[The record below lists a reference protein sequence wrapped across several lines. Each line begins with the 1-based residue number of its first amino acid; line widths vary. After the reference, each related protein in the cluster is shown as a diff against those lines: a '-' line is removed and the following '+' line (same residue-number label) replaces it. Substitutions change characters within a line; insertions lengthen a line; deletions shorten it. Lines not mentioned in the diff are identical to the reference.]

1 MAIIYTYPNK
11 NAPVPDDL
19 IVLTDSED
27 ARKTKRAKL
36 SSLKGGLNVVDSITA
51 VLPVVAS
58 SSTKD
63 ITLSLSGLTGF
74 GKKGQVIK
82 VNSSATGLEYADE
95 GGSGDTYTLST
106 VQDTNDVDIK
116 LTSGSGTSDSQI
128 KLVAG
133 NNITLTDQGAA
144 GVKIDSSGG
153 GGKNT
158 IKNQTGPNGTPTTLQ
173 GEYNIFNFVN
183 YDPNDLRV
191 FAQAD
196 PNNTDQVNI
205 FFPPPDA
212 PTYPP
217 YFNEG
222 AAAVVNNI
230 TEYSLIISTP
240 GSNGNFNT
248 GGWDDKQVHPGYN
261 IDNFPS
267 TTFVP
272 GTSSQKILGF
282 NATGQTTNPATV
294 QVIIFD
300 ADETTELFNGT
311 TTALDANGS
320 QQIGANNRATITVS
334 NYAQIVDPYGSA
346 TQYAA
351 NLSIVVNIKDI
362 LADNSLEGG
371 RYKTRI
377 IFTPD
382 VSIPK
387 PLLDP
392 LQYPSAITFND
403 ASVFGDD
410 NPTSP
415 DTSAVN
421 FGSGA
426 AENVGTFK
434 YLSGVK
440 YYTAGSTF
448 SLDST
453 GIAGING
460 DTQGRT
466 NSGIPGANTNLAFG
480 SLANLNTN
488 SVSDRAWLTPST
500 TATVSNWTNAWDKT
514 GIGYGWDSF
523 TIQNNDFSYR
533 GVAGATT
540 LTISDPWNNASTAC
554 PNVLNVLVLT
564 ETETT
569 SDFVEK
575 FEGESKRLN
584 KANQS
589 SNFTSW
595 NSATTLS
602 NQTYGTIANQ
612 PNNTSFSQACLIS
625 VANSPYTS
633 LNGNLIASDEFFL
646 SDGSTQ
652 ANLSGLKPSGNPNY
666 SGNSNNPVYFRKF
679 GNSSTSNVAAFDI
692 NFVVGSGSSVT
703 DINAALT
710 AGTIKI
716 YIRKVAQND
725 GTGGAGPN
733 GNILNCGPG
742 FQTTSGS
749 NAFDDGASGNP
760 DAISSCIRKS
770 NSTST
775 SIKCSVGQFAL
786 AGGIFFEIQ
795 YHTSG
800 IRLSQITV
808 VFN

>member
-11 NAPVPDDL
+11 NAPAPDDL

-27 ARKTKRAKL
+27 AKRTKRARL
-36 SSLKGGLNVVDSITA
+36 SSLKSGLNVVDSITA

-74 GKKGQVIK
+74 GIAGQVIK
-82 VNSSATGLEYADE
+82 VNSTADGLEYGDAS
-95 GGSGDTYTLST
+95 GSGDTYTLST

-133 NNITLTDQGAA
+133 TNITLTDEGSS

-158 IKNQTGPNGTPTTLQ
+158 IKNQTGPSGTPTTLQ

-230 TEYSLIISTP
+230 TEYNLIVSTP
-240 GSNGNFNT
+240 GGNGNFNT
-248 GGWDDKQVHPGYN
+248 GGWDDKQVHPAYN
-261 IDNFPS
+261 IDSFPS

-272 GTSSQKILGF
+272 GSSSQKILGF
-282 NATGQTTNPATV
+282 NAAGQTTNPATV
-294 QVIIFD
+294 QVIVFD
-300 ADETTELFNGT
+300 ADETTELFNAT
-311 TTALDANGS
+311 TTALDGNVS
-320 QQIGANNRATITVS
+320 QQIGTNNRATVTVS
-334 NYAQIVDPYGSA
+334 NYAQIVDPYGAA

-351 NLSIVVNIKDI
+351 NLSVSVKIKDI

-387 PLLDP
+387 PLLTP

-415 DTSAVN
+415 DTSSVN

-426 AENVGTFK
+426 SENIGTFK
-434 YLSGVK
+434 YLSGIK

-448 SLDST
+448 SLEST

-460 DTQGRT
+460 DTQGK
-466 NSGIPGANTNLAFG
+466 NNAANNNLAFA
-480 SLANLNTN
+480 SLTNLNTN
-488 SVSDRAWLTPST
+488 SVSDKAWLTPNT
-500 TATVSNWTNAWDKT
+500 TATVSDWTNAWDKID
-514 GIGYGWDSF
+514 IGYGWDGF
-523 TIQNNDFSYR
+523 TIQSNDFSYR
-533 GVAGATT
+533 GTAGGTT
-540 LTISDPWNNASTAC
+540 LTISDPWNNENQAC

-564 ETETT
+564 ETENV
-569 SDFVEK
+569 SDFVER
-575 FEGESKRLN
+575 FEGESRRLD
-584 KANQS
+584 KANQAA
-589 SNFTSW
+589 NFTAW
-595 NSATTLS
+595 NSTTTLN

-612 PNNTSFSQACLIS
+612 PNNTSFSEACLIS
-625 VANSPYTS
+625 TANSPYTS
-633 LNGNLIASDEFFL
+633 LNGNLIAADEFFL
-646 SDGSTQ
+646 SNGSVQ
-652 ANLSGLKPSGNPNY
+652 SNLSGLTPSGNPDY
-666 SGNSNNPVYFRKF
+666 STNSNNPVYFRKF

-692 NFVVGSGSSVT
+692 DFVVGSGSSVT

-716 YIRKVAQND
+716 YVRKVAQND

-775 SIKCSVGQFAL
+775 SIRCSVGQFAL

-808 VFN
+808 TFN

>member
-11 NAPVPDDL
+11 SAPAPDDL

-36 SSLKGGLNVVDSITA
+36 SSLKSGLNVVDSITA

-74 GKKGQVIK
+74 GIAGQVIK
-82 VNSSATGLEYADE
+82 VNSAGDGLEYADE

-106 VQDTNDVDIK
+106 DQSGDNVKIK
-116 LTSGSGTSDSQI
+116 LTSGSGTTDSVI

-133 NNITLTDQGAA
+133 DNITLTDEGTT

-153 GGKNT
+153 GGKST
-158 IKNQTGPNGTPTTLQ
+158 IKNQTGPDGTPTTLQ

-196 PNNTDQVNI
+196 PNNSDQVNI

-230 TEYSLIISTP
+230 TEYSLIISNP
-240 GSNGNFNT
+240 AGSQPGNFKT
-248 GGWDDKQVHPGYN
+248 GGWDDDQVHPAYN
-261 IDNFPS
+261 IDSFPS

-272 GTSSQKILGF
+272 GSSNQKILGF
-282 NATGQTTNPATV
+282 NATGQTDNPATV
-294 QVIIFD
+294 QVIVFD
-300 ADETTELFNGT
+300 ADETTELFNAT
-311 TTALDANGS
+311 TTALDSNVS
-320 QQIGANNRATITVS
+320 QQIGTNNRATITVS

-415 DTSAVN
+415 DVSNVSFQGTS
-421 FGSGA
+421 
-426 AENVGTFK
+426 ENSPQFQ

-448 SLDST
+448 SLGST

-460 DTQGRT
+460 DTQGKSASAT
-466 NSGIPGANTNLAFG
+466 NNLKFTG
-480 SLANLNTN
+480 LANMNILGIVDKAWSPSTGTVTNFNNQWDKVDIGYAYSNFTILNT
-488 SVSDRAWLTPST
+488 DW
-500 TATVSNWTNAWDKT
+500 
-514 GIGYGWDSF
+514 
-523 TIQNNDFSYR
+523 SYR
-533 GVAGATT
+533 GAAGGSL
-540 LTISDPWNNASTAC
+540 LTISDPWTDTDKSHQNNLNLLILRETSSST
-554 PNVLNVLVLT
+554 T
-564 ETETT
+564 
-569 SDFVEK
+569 FVEK
-575 FEGESKRLN
+575 FETELYRLN
-584 KANQS
+584 LASQS
-589 SNFTSW
+589 ASFSPW
-595 NSATTLS
+595 SSLTTLS
-602 NQTYGTIANQ
+602 NNAYGTKVNA
-612 PNNTSFSQACLIS
+612 PNNTDFSQACFIS
-625 VANSPYTS
+625 TTSGLNYGS
-633 LNGNLIASDEFFL
+633 LNGNLIAANEFFL
-646 SDGSTQ
+646 SNGTVQ
-652 ANLSGLKPSGNPNY
+652 ADLTGLTPSGNPDY
-666 SGNSNNPVYFRKF
+666 SGITKPAVFFRSF
-679 GNSSTSNVAAFDI
+679 EGTNVQNVASFTFTFAFGTGSTVTNMNTALI
-692 NFVVGSGSSVT
+692 NGDV
-703 DINAALT
+703 
-710 AGTIKI
+710 KI
-716 YIRKVAQND
+716 YIRKIQES
-725 GTGGAGPN
+725 TGGAGAT
-733 GNILNCGPG
+733 ILACGPG
-742 FQTTSGS
+742 TFQVAGS
-749 NAFDDGASGNP
+749 NAFNNGVDGIDSAGSM
-760 DAISSCIRKS
+760 IRIGD
-770 NSTST
+770 TST
-775 SIKCSVGQFAL
+775 ATAINCSVGEFQL
-786 AGGIFFEIQ
+786 SQGVYFEIQ
-795 YHTSG
+795 YHKAG
-800 IRLSQITV
+800 IKISNIQAT
-808 VFN
+808 FNI